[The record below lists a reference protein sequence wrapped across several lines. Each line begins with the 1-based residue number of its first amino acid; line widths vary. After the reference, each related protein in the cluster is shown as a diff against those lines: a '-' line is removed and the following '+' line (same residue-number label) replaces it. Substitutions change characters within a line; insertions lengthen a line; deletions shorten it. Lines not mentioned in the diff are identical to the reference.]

1 MSFAH
6 NMRTFVKTVRSKMP
20 KMMEDSAKAEFI
32 FDVYRE
38 FDGYIMHIFTVC
50 FIALLVSF
58 VRDLRRIGV

>member
-1 MSFAH
+1 
-6 NMRTFVKTVRSKMP
+6 
-20 KMMEDSAKAEFI
+20 MMEDSAKAEFI